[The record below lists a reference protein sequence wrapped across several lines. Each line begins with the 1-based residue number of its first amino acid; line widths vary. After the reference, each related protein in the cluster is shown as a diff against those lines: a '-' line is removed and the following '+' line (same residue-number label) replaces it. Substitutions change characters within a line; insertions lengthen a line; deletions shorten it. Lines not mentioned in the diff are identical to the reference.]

1 MPLKFTILHIAFF
14 LVSQLAVSQ
23 EMTLQ
28 TLYNPDS
35 TIRSEGFVNAAN
47 LKQGNWTYY
56 DKQGNVLQMGRFVND
71 KRTGVWLVYDEKSNV
86 VMKPHMKMVFLPAC
100 CEISIPARNSR
111 VRGKFGIM

>member
-35 TIRSEGFVNAAN
+35 TIRSEGFVNAAK

-56 DKQGNVLQMGRFVND
+56 DKQGQCTTNGPFC
-71 KRTGVWLVYDEKSNV
+71 K
-86 VMKPHMKMVFLPAC
+86 
-100 CEISIPARNSR
+100 
-111 VRGKFGIM
+111 